1 MTDNKKNDPGKG
13 PAWSSDKRPHA
24 TIDAQATEIG
34 GGDKT
39 AAAGTARPSGET
51 AALPPPAT
59 DAPGRSAFAARVAA
73 ARAWSR
79 RAAQSNTFLSHVA
92 AGVAGALLT
101 LIAAA
106 LFGLFSGTDGGGQGQ
121 QVAPDVARRLV
132 ALEKAVSQ
140 RPAPA
145 TGDVAAKLA
154 ATEARLKGL
163 EDQARAL
170 VALGEAQTKLASDTK
185 ALAARVPPPELA
197 DRVAKVETALVA
209 ASAGD
214 PSARGPQSAALAGK
228 LADLEKLAG
237 EALDAAKSGASRTDR
252 DLAVLKTEASRLTQR
267 FDALRSDIE
276 DRLKGAAKS
285 ADLTPALAKLAT
297 FEQDLQGFLKGEGER
312 NTNAQRVVLA
322 LEVANLKRAMD
333 RGDRYAPEL
342 DAVRKAAGKTLDLA
356 PLERYSLEGVPTLP
370 ALTKD
375 FRRVANAAVE
385 AETEPA
391 DASVWDR
398 LVSGAKSIV
407 RVRKTGHSAD
417 NSSAEAVVGRMEAA
431 LKEGRTGEVLA
442 QGAKLPP
449 KSAPAAEDWL
459 RKLQARYAVDQAIA
473 DIETAL
479 KTSLAARSAP
489 EPKR

>member
-34 GGDKT
+34 GDKNT
-39 AAAGTARPSGET
+39 AGPARPSGET
-51 AALPPPAT
+51 ASLPPPSANES
-59 DAPGRSAFAARVAA
+59 GRSDFAARVAA

-79 RAAQSNTFLSHVA
+79 RAAQSNTFLSNIA
-92 AGVAGALLT
+92 AGVAGAVLT

-106 LFGLFSGTDGGGQGQ
+106 LFGLFSNSDGGGQSQ
-121 QVAPDVARRLV
+121 QVAPDVMKRLAV
-132 ALEKAVSQ
+132 LEKAVSQ
-140 RPAPA
+140 RPAA
-145 TGDVAAKLA
+145 AAGDVATKLA
-154 ATEARLKGL
+154 AAETRLKGL
-163 EDQARAL
+163 EEQARSLSAL
-170 VALGEAQTKLASDTK
+170 ADAQTKLAADTK

-197 DRVAKVETALVA
+197 DRLAKIETALAA
-209 ASAGD
+209 ASAAD
-214 PSARGPQSAALAGK
+214 PSARGPQSAALAAK
-228 LADLEKLAG
+228 LADIEKLAG
-237 EALDAAKSGASRTDR
+237 DALDAAKSGTARTDR
-252 DLAVLKTEASRLTQR
+252 DVAVLKTEAGRLAQR
-267 FDALRSDIE
+267 FDALRSEIDERI
-276 DRLKGAAKS
+276 RGTAKS
-285 ADLTPALAKLAT
+285 ADLAPALARLAT
-297 FEQDLQGFLKGEGER
+297 FEQELQGFLKGEGER
-312 NTNAQRVVLA
+312 NTNAQHVVLA

-342 DAVRKAAGKTLDLA
+342 DAVRKAAGKTLDLT

-375 FRRVANAAVE
+375 FRRVANAAID

-407 RVRKTGHSAD
+407 RVRKTGHTAD
-417 NSSAEAVVGRMEAA
+417 DTSAEAVAGRMEAA
-431 LKEGRTGEVLA
+431 LKEGRIGEVLA

-449 KSAPAAEDWL
+449 KSAAAAEDWL
-459 RKLQARYAVDQAIA
+459 RKLQARHAVDQSIA